1 MDMEEGPIMTTPTA
15 GSPRTR
21 SLAIAVAW
29 IAGLI
34 LAGLIVL
41 RLFIYEPFRIPS
53 DSMYPTV
60 PNGSFLIVDKRGF
73 GNLGPFR
80 QFKRMPTAAIERG
93 DLLIF
98 YIGDDYT
105 VYVKRV
111 IGLPGDRVTLEGRQL
126 TINNVPI
133 PAQVARSPVQVGR
146 FQYQLASETIDGR
159 EVTIAWLP
167 DRPSFGFDG
176 VVPEGHYFML
186 GDNRDNARDSRF
198 ADIGFIPKEKMIGRV
213 VKVFA
218 AQ

>member
-1 MDMEEGPIMTTPTA
+1 MTTPTG
-15 GSPRTR
+15 GSSLTR
-21 SLAIAVAW
+21 SLAIAIAW
-29 IAGLI
+29 ISGLI

-41 RLFIYEPFRIPS
+41 RLFVYEPFRTPS

-80 QFKRMPTAAIERG
+80 QFKRMPTATIERG

-98 YIGDDYT
+98 YVGDDYT
-105 VYVKRV
+105 MYVKRV
-111 IGLPGDRVTLEGRQL
+111 IGLPGDRVRVEGRQL
-126 TINNVPI
+126 TINNVRI
-133 PAQVARSPVQVGR
+133 PAQAAPGPVQVGR
-146 FQYQLASETIDGR
+146 FQYQLASETMDGR

-167 DRPSFGFDG
+167 ERRSSDFDG

-198 ADIGFIPKEKMIGRV
+198 ADIGFVPKEKMIGRV

-218 AQ
+218 AR

>member
-1 MDMEEGPIMTTPTA
+1 VTTPTA
-15 GSPRTR
+15 GSSRTR
-21 SLAIAVAW
+21 SLAIVIAW
-29 IAGLI
+29 ISGLI
-34 LAGLIVL
+34 LGGLVVL
-41 RLFIYEPFRIPS
+41 RLFVYEPFRIPS
-53 DSMYPTV
+53 ESMYPTL
-60 PNGSFLIVDKRGF
+60 PSGSLLIVDKRGF

-80 QFKRMPTAAIERG
+80 QFKRMPTATIERG
-93 DLLIF
+93 DLLTF

-126 TINNVPI
+126 TINNMPI
-133 PAQVARSPVQVGR
+133 PAQVAPGVLEQVGR

-167 DRPSFGFDG
+167 ERPSFGFDG

-198 ADIGFIPKEKMIGRV
+198 ADIGFVPKETMIGRV

-218 AQ
+218 AR